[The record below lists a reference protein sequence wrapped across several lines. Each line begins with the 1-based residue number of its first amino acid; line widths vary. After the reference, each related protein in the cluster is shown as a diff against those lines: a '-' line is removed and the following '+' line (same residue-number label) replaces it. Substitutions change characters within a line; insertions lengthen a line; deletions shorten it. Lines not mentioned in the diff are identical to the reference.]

1 MSSTTARL
9 STGHQQS
16 RVALA
21 LLGVPGST
29 IAWDLPAGGFWI
41 GMPLAVA
48 AIAIGLRARA
58 DAGATGRRMAAAAI
72 TSMRERST
80 ELGGSFEITPAD
92 GGGTL
97 ARVRLPL
104 PGQAQKRTAGSC

>member
-1 MSSTTARL
+1 MSSTAARL
-9 STGHQQS
+9 STSHQQS
-16 RVALA
+16 RLALALA

-58 DAGATGRRMAAAAI
+58 DTGATGRRMAAAAI
-72 TSMRERST
+72 V
-80 ELGGSFEITPAD
+80 LGAIEVLFTVAW
-92 GGGTL
+92 T
-97 ARVRLPL
+97 V
-104 PGQAQKRTAGSC
+104 AG

>member
-9 STGHQQS
+9 ATGHQQP
-16 RVALA
+16 RLALALA
-21 LLGVPGST
+21 LLGLPGST

-48 AIAIGLRARA
+48 AIVIGLRARA

-72 TSMRERST
+72 V
-80 ELGGSFEITPAD
+80 LGAIEILFTVAW
-92 GGGTL
+92 T
-97 ARVRLPL
+97 V
-104 PGQAQKRTAGSC
+104 AG